1 MQEKMVPKRKM
12 SESISLRAQGQN
24 YKANIYELEDHVGEN
39 GLNLNWLTKLGFAK
53 KTPFVSFHNCLLKN
67 T

>member
-1 MQEKMVPKRKM
+1 M